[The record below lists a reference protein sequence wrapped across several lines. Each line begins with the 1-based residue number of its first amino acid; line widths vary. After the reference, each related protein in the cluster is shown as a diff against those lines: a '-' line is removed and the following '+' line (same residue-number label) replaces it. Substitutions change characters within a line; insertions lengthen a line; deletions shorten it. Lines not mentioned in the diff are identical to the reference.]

1 MRIDGSIG
9 TGMPLGPM
17 GMSQGTDVV
26 TRNIQRQIAEV
37 EKRLQELSEKDDMTP
52 EEKMKRRQE
61 LQQQISDLNNQL
73 RQHQIEQRREQ
84 QQRQQDNSMDDLLGG
99 SPSHGTKAAKGQKT
113 GMSQKSM
120 KAMVQAGAAMD
131 LAKNQEQVAVK
142 LEGQARVLGGEIKQD
157 ERRGLDVTEKKNE
170 QTELLQNASEVRAM
184 GIKGLTEADEAM
196 TEAAKKVVEEEKEND
211 EGGKAEGAS
220 EQTEKNA
227 QAEAGS
233 GIGVNVDVLL

>member
-1 MRIDGSIG
+1 MRIDGSTG
-9 TGMPLGPM
+9 AGMPLGSM
-17 GMSQGTDVV
+17 GMSQGTDAV

-84 QQRQQDNSMDDLLGG
+84 QQRQRDNSVDGLLGG

-120 KAMVQAGAAMD
+120 KAMVQAGVAMEQ
-131 LAKNQEQVAVK
+131 AQSQEQVAVN

-170 QTELLQNASEVRAM
+170 QAELLQSASEARAM
-184 GIKGLTEADEAM
+184 GVNGLTEADEAM
-196 TEAAKKVVEEEKEND
+196 TEAAKEASREDESSEETEKS
-211 EGGKAEGAS
+211 KGAS
-220 EQTEKNA
+220 EQTEKNS
-227 QAEAGS
+227 QAEVES